1 MYSNGVPCISAVL
14 PLAEFSESRGG
25 TMKED
30 RYTYSSR
37 KNHSRSVGVPR
48 ETIVG
53 GKAGLDQ
60 RCINHEMETSENT
73 HAAIP
78 RIIINTNTTDKLMW

>member
-53 GKAGLDQ
+53 GQRGLDQ

-73 HAAIP
+73 RCDSKNYHQHQYH
-78 RIIINTNTTDKLMW
+78 

>member
-14 PLAEFSESRGG
+14 PLAEFSELRGG
-25 TMKED
+25 TMKEG

-37 KNHSRSVGVPR
+37 KNHSTSVGVPR

-60 RCINHEMETSENT
+60 RCIPMETSENT

-78 RIIINTNTTDKLMW
+78 RIIINTNTTDKLTW